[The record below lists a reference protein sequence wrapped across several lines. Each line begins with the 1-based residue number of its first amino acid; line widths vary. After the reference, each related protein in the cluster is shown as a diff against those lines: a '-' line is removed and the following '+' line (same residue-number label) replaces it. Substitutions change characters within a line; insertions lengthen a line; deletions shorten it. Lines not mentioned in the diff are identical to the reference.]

1 MDFTQDTAITY
12 AKIGKFVLF
21 GFVEIPKPRR
31 WKGTK
36 LHVHKGLFG
45 NTGVEMPH
53 FALEFLFD
61 RAWRLMH
68 NYSNLSPRQQAKIQK
83 SYEQNLDRA
92 DQSET
97 VRALEHDVYLFGK
110 FAFYAT
116 QPETDE

>member
-1 MDFTQDTAITY
+1 
-12 AKIGKFVLF
+12 
-21 GFVEIPKPRR
+21 
-31 WKGTK
+31 
-36 LHVHKGLFG
+36 
-45 NTGVEMPH
+45 
-53 FALEFLFD
+53 
-61 RAWRLMH
+61 MH